1 MRQSN
6 TYIIAFSA
14 ILTVI
19 LGGLLSLAAIG
30 LRPMQDQQVALD
42 TQKKILGAV
51 MNLQP
56 TDDVPAIYNQRIKS
70 LVVDING
77 EEVKEIEGK
86 PVIAESI
93 NIGQQYK
100 LPPEQRL
107 YPVYM
112 FMNKDNP
119 DQVEAYILPVYGNG
133 LWDKIWGYIALKNDL
148 ETLQGAVFDH
158 AAETPGLGARIT
170 DIEVQQRFKDKKI
183 VNEVGEIVGV
193 EMMKGEAG
201 DPSIYNENQ
210 VDGLSGAT
218 MTAKGVNQML
228 YNYLTYYQA
237 YLKKVSGGKD
247 VEKPD
252 LSVPDTDT

>member
-1 MRQSN
+1 VRQSN
-6 TYIIAFSA
+6 TYIIIFSA
-14 ILTVI
+14 VLTVV

-51 MNLQP
+51 MALQP
-56 TDDVPAIYNQRIKS
+56 TDDVPAIYNQRIQS

-77 EEVKEIEGK
+77 EEIKEVEGS
-86 PVIAESI
+86 PVIAESVE
-93 NIGQQYK
+93 IGKQFK

-107 YPVYM
+107 YPVYK
-112 FMNKDNP
+112 FMSKDNP

-158 AAETPGLGARIT
+158 AGETPGLGARIT
-170 DIEVQQRFKDKKI
+170 DIEVQQRFTDKKI
-183 VNEVGEIVGV
+183 VDGAGEIVGV
-193 EMMKGEAG
+193 QMMKGETG

-210 VDGLSGAT
+210 VDGLSGST
-218 MTAKGVNQML
+218 MTAKGVNQMI

-237 YLKKVSGGKD
+237 YLKKVSGGKE

-252 LSVPDTDT
+252 LSVPETDT